1 MFYVDDVKRDTEDLT
16 GNQNFDPWMTGNAEA
31 LVFGAITTKR
41 CAEAETAPTI
51 IRPAQTPRSAVGHP
65 SSVPTVIR
73 VAQTDENPA

>member
-41 CAEAETAPTI
+41 CAKAETAPHDYQ
-51 IRPAQTPRSAVGHP
+51 AGSN
-65 SSVPTVIR
+65 SS
-73 VAQTDENPA
+73 